1 MERLLEA
8 VKVIVSGVWSQ
19 EPLWK
24 MRFSEGIYKKHQND
38 QNEINVLLYQVM
50 KCLFTLLQF
59 TGYILFGTTVLHYKL
74 LHKNTRTSQLLYLNF

>member
-8 VKVIVSGVWSQ
+8 VKVIVSGVWSH

-50 KCLFTLLQF
+50 KCLLTLSQI
-59 TGYILFGTTVLHYKL
+59 TGYILFGTILSCIINCYTIIQEIL
-74 LHKNTRTSQLLYLNF
+74 TAAFF